1 MKRFLAITLGAMLVL
16 SSLTYGKGKIQNGID
31 SVKASQETSTT
42 IKTETGSIT
51 KINREA
57 TTTEATTETTTS
69 AHRAIAV
76 GEENNSI
83 VMNGSTY
90 EYMGNTMV
98 PLRGIAEALG
108 YAVQW
113 NSELKAVEISN
124 DDVKVDFNTGVNS
137 YVITKNKDLKAG
149 TPVSLA
155 TAPVIK
161 DGSTYVP
168 LELFRMLNSQ
178 QYDIVIKNNTVVISP
193 KTAEDVTEETT
204 VVDNSLSLRGGEIN
218 KIDNGGKKQANADA
232 KVDSDKKIVNE
243 TTTFSI
249 NKEATTEST
258 TKAYVGGK
266 NSVNPMVEYDTA
278 AQAVFYI
285 AATIFPAAAQ
295 AAAELKIN
303 LNTVDI
309 EGYTLEHV
317 YVVSGL
323 ILQLDY
329 TNGSKDFSVRI
340 AKGTDDISSDY
351 KKYSTLA
358 KYTVNGC
365 LATLEGD
372 KINYPKATWTDKTYT
387 YAVTNNSNLKEHEMA
402 KIANEVAYFVAK

>member
-31 SVKASQETSTT
+31 NVKANQDTSTT
-42 IKTETGSIT
+42 IKTETGSVT
-51 KINREA
+51 KINKE
-57 TTTEATTETTTS
+57 TKTTEATTEATTS
-69 AHRAIAV
+69 APRAIAV

-108 YAVQW
+108 YDVEW

-168 LELFRMLNSQ
+168 LELFRMINSQ

-193 KTAEDVTEETT
+193 KTAEEVTEETT
-204 VVDNSLSLRGGEIN
+204 VVDNALSLRGGEIN
-218 KIDNGGKKQANADA
+218 KVDNGGKKQANADA

-243 TTTFSI
+243 TTTFYIS
-249 NKEATTEST
+249 KEATTEST
-258 TKAYVGGK
+258 TKEYVGGK
-266 NSVNPMVEYDTA
+266 NSVNPMVEYDT
-278 AQAVFYI
+278 
-285 AATIFPAAAQ
+285 AAQ

-340 AKGTDDISSDY
+340 AKGTDDISGDY

>member
-1 MKRFLAITLGAMLVL
+1 M
-16 SSLTYGKGKIQNGID
+16 
-31 SVKASQETSTT
+31 
-42 IKTETGSIT
+42 
-51 KINREA
+51 
-57 TTTEATTETTTS
+57 
-69 AHRAIAV
+69 
-76 GEENNSI
+76 
-83 VMNGSTY
+83 
-90 EYMGNTMV
+90 
-98 PLRGIAEALG
+98 
-108 YAVQW
+108 
-113 NSELKAVEISN
+113 
-124 DDVKVDFNTGVNS
+124 
-137 YVITKNKDLKAG
+137 
-149 TPVSLA
+149 
-155 TAPVIK
+155 
-161 DGSTYVP
+161 
-168 LELFRMLNSQ
+168 
-178 QYDIVIKNNTVVISP
+178 
-193 KTAEDVTEETT
+193 
-204 VVDNSLSLRGGEIN
+204 DNALSLRGGEIN
-218 KIDNGGKKQANADA
+218 KVDNGGKKQANADA

-249 NKEATTEST
+249 SKEATTEST
-258 TKAYVGGK
+258 TKEYVGGK
-266 NSVNPMVEYDTA
+266 NSVNPMVEYDT
-278 AQAVFYI
+278 
-285 AATIFPAAAQ
+285 AAQ

-340 AKGTDDISSDY
+340 AKGTDDISGDY

>member
-16 SSLTYGKGKIQNGID
+16 SSLTYGKGKIQNGTD
-31 SVKASQETSTT
+31 LAKAAKETSTT

-51 KINREA
+51 KINKET

-69 AHRAIAV
+69 APRAVAI
-76 GEENNSI
+76 GDENSS
-83 VMNGSTY
+83 VVLNGTTF

-98 PLRGIAEALG
+98 PLRDIAEGLG
-108 YAVQW
+108 YSVQW
-113 NSELKAVEISN
+113 NAELKAVEISSE
-124 DDVKVDFNTGVNS
+124 DTKVTLNTGVNS
-137 YVITKNKDLKAG
+137 YVITKNNGLS

-161 DGSTYVP
+161 DGMTYVP
-168 LELFRMLNSQ
+168 LELFRMTDSQ
-178 QYDIVIKNNTVVISP
+178 QYDFVIKNNTVVISQ
-193 KTAEDVTEETT
+193 KTAEEVTEATT

-249 NKEATTEST
+249 SKDATTET
-258 TKAYVGGK
+258 TTNGYVGGK

-278 AQAVFYI
+278 AK
-285 AATIFPAAAQ
+285 

-340 AKGTDDISSDY
+340 AKGTDDISGDY

>member
-1 MKRFLAITLGAMLVL
+1 MEVKL

-31 SVKASQETSTT
+31 NVKASQDTSTT
-42 IKTETGSIT
+42 IKTETGSVT
-51 KINREA
+51 KINKET

-69 AHRAIAV
+69 APRAIAV

-90 EYMGNTMV
+90 EYMGSTMV

-108 YAVQW
+108 YEVQW

-124 DDVKVDFNTGVNS
+124 NDVKVDFNTGVNS
-137 YVITKNKDLKAG
+137 YVITKNKDVKAG
-149 TPVSLA
+149 TPISLA

-193 KTAEDVTEETT
+193 KTIEEVTEETT
-204 VVDNSLSLRGGEIN
+204 VVDNSLSLKGGVIN

-249 NKEATTEST
+249 KETTTETT
-258 TKAYVGGK
+258 TKDYVGGK
-266 NSVNPMVEYDTA
+266 NSVSPMVEYDTA
-278 AQAVFYI
+278 AK
-285 AATIFPAAAQ
+285 
-295 AAAELKIN
+295 AAAELKMN
-303 LNTVDI
+303 LNTVDV

-329 TNGSKDFSVRI
+329 TDGSKEFSVRI
-340 AKGTDDISSDY
+340 AKGTDDISGDY

-387 YAVTNNSNLKEHEMA
+387 YAVTNNGNLKEHEMA

>member
-76 GEENNSI
+76 GEESNSI
-83 VMNGSTY
+83 VMNGSTF

-124 DDVKVDFNTGVNS
+124 NDVKVDFNTGINS
-137 YVITKNKDLKAG
+137 YSITKNKDLKAG
-149 TPVSLA
+149 TPISLA

-178 QYDIVIKNNTVVISP
+178 QYDIVIKNNTVVISL
-193 KTAEDVTEETT
+193 KTAEEVTEETT

-243 TTTFSI
+243 KGFQR
-249 NKEATTEST
+249 KESGAVIMDEELRKIFLSSWQS
-258 TKAYVGGK
+258 KK
-266 NSVNPMVEYDTA
+266 VEYD
-278 AQAVFYI
+278 
-285 AATIFPAAAQ
+285 PAAQ

-340 AKGTDDISSDY
+340 AKGTDDISGDY

>member
-31 SVKASQETSTT
+31 IVKASQETSTT

-51 KINREA
+51 KINRET

-69 AHRAIAV
+69 APRAIAV

-108 YAVQW
+108 YDVEW

-168 LELFRMLNSQ
+168 LNFSECSTHSSMILL
-178 QYDIVIKNNTVVISP
+178 
-193 KTAEDVTEETT
+193 
-204 VVDNSLSLRGGEIN
+204 LRI
-218 KIDNGGKKQANADA
+218 
-232 KVDSDKKIVNE
+232 
-243 TTTFSI
+243 T
-249 NKEATTEST
+249 
-258 TKAYVGGK
+258 
-266 NSVNPMVEYDTA
+266 
-278 AQAVFYI
+278 
-285 AATIFPAAAQ
+285 
-295 AAAELKIN
+295 
-303 LNTVDI
+303 
-309 EGYTLEHV
+309 
-317 YVVSGL
+317 
-323 ILQLDY
+323 QL
-329 TNGSKDFSVRI
+329 
-340 AKGTDDISSDY
+340 
-351 KKYSTLA
+351 
-358 KYTVNGC
+358 
-365 LATLEGD
+365 
-372 KINYPKATWTDKTYT
+372 
-387 YAVTNNSNLKEHEMA
+387 
-402 KIANEVAYFVAK
+402 

>member
-31 SVKASQETSTT
+31 NVKASQDTSTT
-42 IKTETGSIT
+42 IKTETGSVT
-51 KINREA
+51 KINKET

-69 AHRAIAV
+69 APRAIAV

-90 EYMGNTMV
+90 EYMGSTMV

-108 YAVQW
+108 YDVQW

-124 DDVKVDFNTGVNS
+124 NDVKVDFNTGVNS
-137 YVITKNKDLKAG
+137 YVITKNKDVKAG
-149 TPVSLA
+149 TPISLA

-161 DGSTYVP
+161 DGSTYAP

-193 KTAEDVTEETT
+193 KTIEEVTEETT
-204 VVDNSLSLRGGEIN
+204 VVDNSLSLKGGVIN

-249 NKEATTEST
+249 KETTTETT
-258 TKAYVGGK
+258 TKDYVGGK

-278 AQAVFYI
+278 AK
-285 AATIFPAAAQ
+285 
-295 AAAELKIN
+295 AAAELKMN
-303 LNTVDI
+303 LNTVDV

-329 TNGSKDFSVRI
+329 TDGSKEFSVRI
-340 AKGTDDISSDY
+340 AKGTDDISGDY

-387 YAVTNNSNLKEHEMA
+387 YAVTNNGNLKEHEMA